1 MAKFTTA
8 AGKHAGAATN
18 PNEPTGRLAT
28 WLAKPTTLL
37 GMAAAAAVAL
47 SVAAGSA
54 QAAPTQSVKNIVL
67 VHGAFADG
75 NTWSHV
81 IPLLEKD
88 GYNVIAVQN
97 AMTTYA
103 DDVATTKPV
112 IDAQKGPVVLVG
124 HSYGGAVITG
134 ASVGSPNVKALVY
147 IAAFG
152 PDSGESIEK
161 TYDTY
166 PAKLHKYVTPD
177 AAGFLYIER
186 SKFKEGLAADV
197 PDTERNVM
205 AATQRP
211 IAGSIFSQQ
220 FSTPGW
226 KTIPSWY
233 MVATQDNA
241 INPDL
246 ERMYAKRMNAKTVEV
261 KSSHVPMISHPSR
274 VAKLIEEAAEATT
287 E

>member
-1 MAKFTTA
+1 MNMSTITTKD
-8 AGKHAGAATN
+8 G
-18 PNEPTGRLAT
+18 TGQ
-28 WLAKPTTLL
+28 P
-37 GMAAAAAVAL
+37 
-47 SVAAGSA
+47 
-54 QAAPTQSVKNIVL
+54 VKNIVL

-75 NTWSHV
+75 SCWSHV
-81 IPLLEKD
+81 IPVLEKD

-97 AMTTYA
+97 PMTTYA
-103 DDVATTKPV
+103 DDVATTKRV
-112 IDAQKGPVVLVG
+112 IDAQKGPAIVVG

-152 PDSGESIEK
+152 PDSGETLGK
-161 TYDTY
+161 MYDTY
-166 PAKLHKYVTPD
+166 PAKLLNDKYLTPD
-177 AAGFLYIER
+177 AAGFLYIDR
-186 SKFKEGLAADV
+186 SKFEEGFAADV

-211 IAGSIFSQQ
+211 IAGAIFSHQ

-246 ERMYAKRMNAKTVEV
+246 ERMYAKRMNATTVEV
-261 KSSHVPMISHPSR
+261 KSSHVPMISHPAD
-274 VAKLIEEAAEATT
+274 VVKLIEQAAEATT
-287 E
+287 KKGSQAA